1 MLLDAVAGK
10 FHGSEKERVWNRYWT
25 YHSGSIIPSWLNVFV
40 SEDALWIYHDR
51 IFYRREHCAW
61 SEGWFYLGCAI
72 ELEHRAAPART
83 LGQLRRLVAKAR
95 RPGYDFTAAKLLDE
109 EVTHLQSLHTREI
122 NVQAERWQAEL
133 HHRMLDAHPD
143 KMKLIHAIETMKLP
157 QGAAANLALMRAI
170 VGAEKK

>member
-1 MLLDAVAGK
+1 MLLDAAAGK

-25 YHSGSIIPSWLNVFV
+25 YHSGSIIPSWLDVFV

-51 IFYRREHCAW
+51 VFYRREHSAW
-61 SEGWFYLGCAI
+61 TEGWFYLGCAI

-83 LGQLRRLVAKAR
+83 LRQLRRLVAKAR

-109 EVTHLQSLHTREI
+109 EVTHLQSVHAREI
-122 NVQAERWQAEL
+122 HVETERWQAEL
-133 HHRMLDAHPD
+133 HQRMLDAHPD
-143 KMKLIHAIETMKLP
+143 KMKLIQAIETMKLP